1 MKRVIIERPDLQSP
15 LQRAATGGITFV
27 FWVFWIYLWLPLISL
42 VAWLIGVKLFRENII
57 DNDGYKTLL
66 HDVGWYALIIALIAV
81 VQISWGRYNLLRF
94 RDKELRKSTN
104 PVDLATRARA
114 FKIDPQRLEQWQAA
128 KYLVIHHDPR
138 GDITAVDIARPA
150 AGQSVES

>member
-15 LQRAATGGITFV
+15 LQRAAAGGITFV

-57 DNDGYKTLL
+57 DNDGYKALL

-94 RDKELRKSTN
+94 RDNELRKSTI
-104 PVDLATRARA
+104 PVDLATHARA
-114 FKIDPQRLEQWQAA
+114 FKVDPQALRQWQAA
-128 KYLVIHHDPR
+128 KIMVIRHDPR
-138 GDITAVDIARPA
+138 GDITAVDTIHPA
-150 AGQSVES
+150 AGQSAEN